1 MKVPL
6 QDTKT
11 KVKNVKNWILE
22 ILPFLFKME
31 DSRFSKFNTDPKF
44 RNVPKKQRKV
54 QIDERFQSMF
64 KDKKFVSKVSV
75 DKRGRPGNYST
86 TEDYK
91 KLYHLEKSDDDDD
104 TDDDNI
110 KDMGTAVKDPNVD
123 YARGEAVL
131 SDSSSE
137 EEEGDDDTT
146 DEDVEAEEEV
156 EETDFDKWGE
166 LDHDAGRT
174 DESTHRLAV
183 CNMDWDRVGADDLFL
198 ALSSFCPPGGRL
210 LKVSVYPSEFGKT
223 RLAEEDQL
231 GPVELRQESK
241 RKKRKEESEAEAME
255 RIRKYQVNRL
265 KYYYAVAEFNSVK
278 AADCVYSECNGTE
291 YEMSAV
297 PFDLRFIPD
306 ETQFEDDG
314 PPRDICDAPP
324 DPDKYKPKYFSSSA
338 LSLGKVDLNWD
349 ETDPER
355 TAAMQKAFANDDDDD
370 NLKAYFANSSDD
382 DEEGEEES
390 QNQQDDEHTAE
401 KDEDVI
407 AKYRALLGQSEKS
420 VENEDEN
427 SDDDDGTGMEMTYI
441 PEEDR
446 KKQAEALKVEQMTPW
461 EKYLHKKKEKRKQ
474 KKEERKVVSDEDDDD
489 EDDDDIPSDVK
500 NDPFFQEELKSRSSG
515 KVAKKSNEGKASED
529 FSLLVMDSDDDKAH
543 FDYKEIVKDATSSK
557 RQKKR
562 KRKNKDK
569 QVDQAEDDFQM
580 DVKDPRFAAIFH
592 NPKYNVDPS
601 HPGFK
606 KTKAMKSIIEEKQN
620 RIISSREKTPTE
632 QIAEEPKM
640 KKPKR
645 SILSLADSVALKT
658 SKKSKKKRNK

>member
-1 MKVPL
+1 
-6 QDTKT
+6 
-11 KVKNVKNWILE
+11 
-22 ILPFLFKME
+22 ME
-31 DSRFSKFNTDPKF
+31 DSRFSKFKTDPKF

-86 TEDYK
+86 KENFEK
-91 KLYHLEKSDDDDD
+91 FYHLENSDEEDD
-104 TDDDNI
+104 TDDEN
-110 KDMGTAVKDPNVD
+110 KASNDMGTAVKDTNVD

-137 EEEGDDDTT
+137 EEGDDDT
-146 DEDVEAEEEV
+146 DEDVEIEEEEV
-156 EETDFDKWGE
+156 DETDFDKWGE
-166 LDHDAGRT
+166 LDHDA
-174 DESTHRLAV
+174 DETEEVTNRLAV

-210 LKVSVYPSEFGKT
+210 LKVSVYLSEFGKT

-241 RKKRKEESEAEAME
+241 RKQRKESEAEAME

-265 KYYYAVAEFNSVK
+265 KYYYAVAEFNSPI
-278 AADCVYSECNGTE
+278 AANCVYSQCDGNE
-291 YEMSAV
+291 YELSATR
-297 PFDLRFIPD
+297 FDLRFIPD
-306 ETQFEDDG
+306 EMQFQDDG
-314 PPRDICDAPP
+314 PPKDVCDAPP
-324 DPDKYKPKYFSSSA
+324 DSDKYKPKYFSSSA
-338 LSLGKVDLNWD
+338 LSLGKVDLTWD

-355 TAAMQKAFANDDDDD
+355 ISAMQKAFANDDDDD
-370 NLKAYFANSSDD
+370 DKLKAYFANSSDD
-382 DEEGEEES
+382 EEEEGEEEVQS
-390 QNQQDDEHTAE
+390 QQEFVNDEHNADFSEE

-420 VENEDEN
+420 VENDEEEDN
-427 SDDDDGTGMEMTYI
+427 SDEEDDGTGMEMTYI
-441 PEEDR
+441 PDEDR
-446 KKQAEALKVEQMTPW
+446 KKQADALKVQQMTPW

-474 KKEERKVVSDEDDDD
+474 KKERTEKKEATDED

-500 NDPFFQEELKSRSSG
+500 NDPFFQEELKTFPSSG
-515 KVAKKSNEGKASED
+515 KVVENSSVEKADD

-543 FDYKEIVKDATSSK
+543 FDYKEIVKKSSSSK

-562 KRKNKDK
+562 KKNNRD
-569 QVDQAEDDFQM
+569 QVDPGDDFQM

-606 KTKAMKSIIEEKQN
+606 KTKAMKSIIEEKQSRIVSN
-620 RIISSREKTPTE
+620 REIPTE
-632 QIAEEPKM
+632 QIEEPKM

-658 SKKSKKKRNK
+658 SKKKKRKSK